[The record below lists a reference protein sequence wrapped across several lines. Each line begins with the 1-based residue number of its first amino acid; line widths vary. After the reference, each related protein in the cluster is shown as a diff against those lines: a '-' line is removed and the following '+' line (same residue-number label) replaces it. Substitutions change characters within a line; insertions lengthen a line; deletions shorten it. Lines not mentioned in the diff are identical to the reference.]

1 MSSTKTK
8 PSAKKVDATQV
19 NRYYYVETPSTKTD
33 WANSEPFMR
42 VVGAL
47 LFVGFLFIVGKIF
60 GY

>member
-1 MSSTKTK
+1 MSSIKKKASTKK
-8 PSAKKVDATQV
+8 ADATQV
-19 NRYYYVETPSTKTD
+19 NQYYYAGTPSTKTD

>member
-1 MSSTKTK
+1 MSSSKKKAST
-8 PSAKKVDATQV
+8 KKVDTAQV
-19 NRYYYVETPSTKTD
+19 NRYYYAEKPSTKTD

>member
-1 MSSTKTK
+1 MSKIKEKASTKRVE
-8 PSAKKVDATQV
+8 SVQV
-19 NRYYYVETPSTKTD
+19 NRYYYSEQPSTKTD

>member
-1 MSSTKTK
+1 MSSIKQKASTEK
-8 PSAKKVDATQV
+8 ADVTQV
-19 NRYYYVETPSTKTD
+19 NRYYYAEKPSTKTD

-42 VVGAL
+42 IVGAL

>member
-1 MSSTKTK
+1 MSNTKQKASTKK
-8 PSAKKVDATQV
+8 ADVAQV
-19 NRYYYVETPSTKTD
+19 NRYYYVEKPSTRTD